1 MVRILVVDDEED
13 IRRISTKILESVGH
27 EVDTAED
34 GAIALELIKKKQ
46 YELILLDVMMP
57 NVTGLEVCR
66 NLKRNSRT
74 KNIPVI
80 MFSALGTGTKLMLEE
95 EDQADGYLQKPF
107 TTSILREKVDQVL
120 RDKRAHTVG

>member
-66 NLKRNSRT
+66 NLKRNPHT
-74 KNIPVI
+74 KDIPVI
-80 MFSALGTGTKLMLEE
+80 MFSALGTGTKLMLEK

-107 TTSILREKVDQVL
+107 TMSILREKVDQVL
-120 RDKRAHTVG
+120 RDKRQHTVG

>member
-66 NLKRNSRT
+66 NLKRNSHT
-74 KNIPVI
+74 EDIPVI
-80 MFSALGTGTKLMLEE
+80 MFSALGTGTKMMLEK

>member
-80 MFSALGTGTKLMLEE
+80 MFSALGTGTKLMLEK

-107 TTSILREKVDQVL
+107 TTSILREKVAQVL